1 MSFRLIISAFVFASS
16 SMVAQASSADFSNN
30 GTYTTDAIS
39 GLEWLNTSTTLG
51 VSYNEVLSEISSGG
65 VLSGWRFASAT
76 DFNQMLTDYSGQT
89 INSLYQPF
97 YTTDIFSSLVDLLQP
112 TIVSHYSNGDYSKN
126 VYGLTSDPSAQFLG
140 YMNVA
145 DISVTPNNGDLGPS
159 STYAFSGSQLPT
171 VAYQTVASFL
181 VRESTTTSV
190 PEPASIA
197 LLATGLLGLGALRRK
212 KHQA

>member
-1 MSFRLIISAFVFASS
+1 MSFRLIISAFVVASS
-16 SMVAQASSADFSNN
+16 SMVVQASSTDFSNN

-51 VSYNEVLSEISSGG
+51 LSYNEVLGKISSGG

-89 INSLYQPF
+89 INSLYQPV

-112 TIVSHYSNGDYSKN
+112 TIVWHYSNGEYSKN
-126 VYGLTSDPSAQFLG
+126 VYGLTSDPSAYISG

-145 DISVTPNNGDLGPS
+145 HIIVTPNNGDLGPS
-159 STYAFSGSQLPT
+159 STYAFGGSQLPDF
-171 VAYQTVASFL
+171 VDATVASFL
-181 VRESTTTSV
+181 VRESTTTPA
-190 PEPASIA
+190 PEPASIV

-212 KHQA
+212 KNQA